1 MISCSE
7 YDYIEIVCMHSY
19 PIKLT
24 LKQNKVIEGIAL
36 DTQLNTC
43 REECIKISINNIDTL
58 VKLTDILKLE
68 ICVNNPHFKE
78 VVFA

>member
-1 MISCSE
+1 MLSCSE
-7 YDYIEIVCMHSY
+7 YDYIEIVCMHRY

-24 LKQNKVIEGIAL
+24 LKQNQIIEGTAL
-36 DTQLNTC
+36 DTQLNIH

-68 ICVNNPHFKE
+68 ICVNNPHFEE
-78 VVFA
+78 VVFS